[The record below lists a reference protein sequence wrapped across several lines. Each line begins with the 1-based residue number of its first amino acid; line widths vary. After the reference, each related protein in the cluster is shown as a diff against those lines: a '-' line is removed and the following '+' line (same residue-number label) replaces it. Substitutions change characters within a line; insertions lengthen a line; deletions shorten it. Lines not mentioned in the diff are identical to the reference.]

1 MWRLMFT
8 NQLTTNH
15 SHCLPMLSEL
25 RVYTLVNNHHLPTY
39 VNHLLVLPNC
49 LIWMPTNQHIKTC
62 IMIVV
67 LKLIL
72 YSKIIWVANRIN
84 YGGRS
89 FKTFLLMSSYLRKF
103 LLLLMLLSNN
113 FDFVFNNDKQGHF
126 VKMHP
131 TMSSEYFLFF
141 SSINK
146 FVKVTTRDTVFPL
159 ISSRGAY

>member
-1 MWRLMFT
+1 
-8 NQLTTNH
+8 
-15 SHCLPMLSEL
+15 
-25 RVYTLVNNHHLPTY
+25 
-39 VNHLLVLPNC
+39 
-49 LIWMPTNQHIKTC
+49 MPTNQHIKTC

-131 TMSSEYFLFF
+131 TMSSEYFFF
-141 SSINK
+141 QQYKQICQSNNK
-146 FVKVTTRDTVFPL
+146 RYR
-159 ISSRGAY
+159 ISSNKLPRRLLDFQTVRCGVYYREALILKLGK